1 MQNKKKSESGYFKS
15 ILDAIPTPIYIV
27 DDDLR
32 ILDSNNAGMDFLPR
46 KPGLVIKD
54 RCGDLFQCCH
64 SQEDQGGCGKSK
76 ECKKCVIR
84 NSVEESYEGKKIIR
98 KKAKMKVISNKRGQV
113 KSILVTTAPFIYQEN
128 QMVLLTLED
137 ISELT
142 ERKAAEQKLRKS
154 QKDLEKKTKHLEEV
168 NTALNVLLEKR
179 DKDKSKIQ
187 NDIMLNLKN
196 LAFPY
201 LEKLKCSDLGVMQKS
216 YVNILESNLKDVISP
231 FYKKLVS
238 QYSDLTPREIQIA
251 DLIRQGNTSKEI
263 AQLLRTSQ
271 RAVEFHRNNIRK
283 KFGIL
288 HKKTN
293 LRNYLIKMT

>member
-1 MQNKKKSESGYFKS
+1 
-15 ILDAIPTPIYIV
+15 
-27 DDDLR
+27 
-32 ILDSNNAGMDFLPR
+32 MDFLPR

-64 SQEDQGGCGKSK
+64 SIEDQGGCGKSK

-84 NSVEESYEGKKIIR
+84 NSVAESYEGKKIIR
-98 KKAKMKVISNKRGQV
+98 KKAKMKVISNKMVQV
-113 KSILVTTAPFIYQEN
+113 KYISVTTAPFIYREN

-154 QKDLEKKTKHLEEV
+154 QKDLEKKTKNLEEV

-187 NDIMLNLKN
+187 DDIMLNLKN

-201 LEKLKCSDLGVMQKS
+201 LEKLKCSDLSVMQKS

-238 QYSDLTPREIQIA
+238 KYSDLTPKEIQIA
-251 DLIRQGNTSKEI
+251 DLIRQGNTTKEI

-271 RAVEFHRNNIRK
+271 RAVEFH
-283 KFGIL
+283 
-288 HKKTN
+288 
-293 LRNYLIKMT
+293 